1 MEDIFSEQGMVEQK
15 RVRVPKGWWNEF
27 GQKPYVQFSM
37 EDTGRTSSLM
47 MFYPEG
53 FRIPKSTGI
62 SVFANFRFSHG
73 FC

>member
-1 MEDIFSEQGMVEQK
+1 
-15 RVRVPKGWWNEF
+15 
-27 GQKPYVQFSM
+27 
-37 EDTGRTSSLM
+37 

-73 FC
+73 FCWVIMKYFTSDRNKKWNSAINIFSSKMTVLCQEVIFSSITIEA